1 MESLK
6 MPTSDPKLSRR
17 PKLVELHPT
26 GTIPPRDLQKHLAAN
41 QYEEP
46 KKSPK

>member
-6 MPTSDPKLSRR
+6 MPPVDPKTSRR

-26 GTIPPRDLQKHLAAN
+26 GTVRPKDLHKHLAAN